1 MLSFKEDLA
10 EVKTFAGFLFNK
22 VLLSHPGASGSCHFS
37 RILQVFVINLMFRF
51 LFFVKRT
58 VYINNDR

>member
-22 VLLSHPGASGSCHFS
+22 VLLSHPGASGSCYLS
-37 RILQVFVINLMFRF
+37 RILQVFVINLMFRLF
-51 LFFVKRT
+51 FFVKMT
-58 VYINNDR
+58 LY